1 MKQDLIQQIQRKLQN
16 CDDETFLDLILK
28 LLLESGY

>member
-1 MKQDLIQQIQRKLQN
+1 MHQDIVKQITAKLQN
-16 CDDETFLDLILK
+16 CPEKDLLDLILK